1 MTTEFIT
8 FLAAI
13 GAGIVLVAVSA
24 FWWINRT
31 PSVKRED
38 APLPLFGGLTSDQPA
53 IAPSLSSAPRAPA
66 PTAMPAAAPFRPAP
80 VPSSPP
86 APAPAPTP
94 APAPVRANPLPL
106 VAPSPVA
113 PPQVPPRPRPVI
125 REFVSG
131 VTPQAAPAANGWCL
145 DGTSAPA
152 AVASAPGPVA
162 VEAAT
167 AVMNEAGVPGTMVEG
182 HALRYSVPA
191 DGTLQFLPGR
201 LEIGSGLDANREI
214 RFVRVDGPNGIE
226 VTFGRSEGPLYKH
239 IQLRDKT
246 VSRAHAR
253 MHFAQ
258 GTWHLQNLSQTNPVV
273 HNGVEIPA
281 TIERPLADGDRIE
294 MGEVMFTF
302 RER

>member
-8 FLAAI
+8 FLAVI
-13 GAGIVLVAVSA
+13 GAGVVLVALVA

-31 PSVKRED
+31 PSIERAD
-38 APLPLFGGLTSDQPA
+38 APLPLFGGLTADESATLP
-53 IAPSLSSAPRAPA
+53 SAPRTTA
-66 PTAMPAAAPFRPAP
+66 PTPVPTAAPFRPAP
-80 VPSSPP
+80 VSSPVP
-86 APAPAPTP
+86 APAPAPARP
-94 APAPVRANPLPL
+94 APLPPVAPAPRPEA
-106 VAPSPVA
+106 S
-113 PPQVPPRPRPVI
+113 PRPRPVI

-131 VTPQAAPAANGWCL
+131 LPPQAAPAADGWCL
-145 DGTSAPA
+145 DGTPALAAAAPA
-152 AVASAPGPVA
+152 NAAPA
-162 VEAAT
+162 N
-167 AVMNEAGVPGTMVEG
+167 AVMSEAGVPGTMVEG

-191 DGTLQFLPGR
+191 EGTLQFLPGR

-214 RFVRVDGPNGIE
+214 RFVRVDGPDGIE
-226 VTFGRSEGPLYKH
+226 VTFGRSEGPLYRH

-273 HNGVEIPA
+273 HNGVEMPA
-281 TIERPLADGDRIE
+281 TLEQPLADGDRIE
-294 MGEVMFTF
+294 MGEVTFRF

>member
-13 GAGIVLVAVSA
+13 GAGVLLVALAA

-31 PSVKRED
+31 PSVEREG
-38 APLPLFGGLTSDQPA
+38 APLPLFGGLTSDEPTTT
-53 IAPSLSSAPRAPA
+53 PSASRPPVPNARQA
-66 PTAMPAAAPFRPAP
+66 TAPFRPAP
-80 VPSSPP
+80 APSSTPSPARPNPLPP
-86 APAPAPTP
+86 VV
-94 APAPVRANPLPL
+94 PAPV
-106 VAPSPVA
+106 APAEAS
-113 PPQVPPRPRPVI
+113 PRPRPVI

-131 VTPQAAPAANGWCL
+131 LPPQAAPAVDGWCL
-145 DGTSAPA
+145 DGTPAPA
-152 AVASAPGPVA
+152 AATP
-162 VEAAT
+162 AT

-226 VTFGRSEGPLYKH
+226 VTFGRSEGALYKH

-258 GTWHLQNLSQTNPVV
+258 GIWHLQNLSQTNPVV
-273 HNGVEIPA
+273 HNGMEMPP
-281 TIERPLADGDRIE
+281 TLERPLADGDRIE

>member
-8 FLAAI
+8 FLAAL
-13 GAGIVLVAVSA
+13 GAGVVLVAAAA

-31 PSVKRED
+31 PSVQRED
-38 APLPLFGGLTSDQPA
+38 APLPLFGGLPA
-53 IAPSLSSAPRAPA
+53 SEQATAPSVPRAPVS
-66 PTAMPAAAPFRPAP
+66 TAVPAVVPFRPAP
-80 VPSSPP
+80 AE
-86 APAPAPTP
+86 APAPARSAPWPPVPSPEP
-94 APAPVRANPLPL
+94 APK
-106 VAPSPVA
+106 
-113 PPQVPPRPRPVI
+113 PRPVI

-131 VTPQAAPAANGWCL
+131 APAQGAPAADGWRA
-145 DGTSAPA
+145 DGWPAPA
-152 AVASAPGPVA
+152 AASPLPAPIA
-162 VEAAT
+162 EAPAT

-226 VTFGRSEGPLYKH
+226 VTFGRSEGALYRH
-239 IQLRDKT
+239 IQLRDMT

-253 MHFAQ
+253 MHFAL
-258 GTWHLQNLSQTNPVV
+258 GTWYLQNLSQTNPVV
-273 HNGVEIPA
+273 HNGVEMPA
-281 TIERPLADGDRIE
+281 ALERPLADGDRIE
-294 MGEVMFTF
+294 MGEVLFTF

>member
-8 FLAAI
+8 FLAVI
-13 GAGIVLVAVSA
+13 GAGVVLVALAA

-31 PSVKRED
+31 PSVEREG
-38 APLPLFGGLTSDQPA
+38 APLPLFGGLTSDQPTTM
-53 IAPSLSSAPRAPA
+53 PSAPRALA
-66 PTAMPAAAPFRPAP
+66 ATAVPAAAPFRPAP
-80 VPSSPP
+80 VPSSAPSPARPNPLPP
-86 APAPAPTP
+86 VV
-94 APAPVRANPLPL
+94 PAPVAT
-106 VAPSPVA
+106 AEAS
-113 PPQVPPRPRPVI
+113 PRPRPVI

-131 VTPQAAPAANGWCL
+131 LPPQAAPAADGWCL
-145 DGTSAPA
+145 DGTPAPAAASSASAPA
-152 AVASAPGPVA
+152 AAAPAS
-162 VEAAT
+162 
-167 AVMNEAGVPGTMVEG
+167 AVMNDAGVPGTMVEG

-226 VTFGRSEGPLYKH
+226 VTFGRSEGALYKH

-273 HNGVEIPA
+273 HNGMEMPP
-281 TIERPLADGDRIE
+281 TLERPLADGDRIE

>member
-13 GAGIVLVAVSA
+13 GAGVVLVALAA

-31 PSVKRED
+31 PSVERAD
-38 APLPLFGGLTSDQPA
+38 APLPLFGGLTADQSA
-53 IAPSLSSAPRAPA
+53 TVASAPRAPV
-66 PTAMPAAAPFRPAP
+66 PTAGPAAAPFRPAP
-80 VPSSPP
+80 ALEPAAVRRPPLPPAVP
-86 APAPAPTP
+86 APAP
-94 APAPVRANPLPL
+94 LPE
-106 VAPSPVA
+106 A
-113 PPQVPPRPRPVI
+113 PPRPRPVI

-131 VTPQAAPAANGWCL
+131 LPPQAAPAADGWCL
-145 DGTSAPA
+145 DGTPAP
-152 AVASAPGPVA
+152 AVASSASVPAAAAPA
-162 VEAAT
+162 S

-226 VTFGRSEGPLYKH
+226 VTFGRSEGPLYRH

-273 HNGVEIPA
+273 HNGMEMPA
-281 TIERPLADGDRIE
+281 TLERPLADGDRIE

>member
-13 GAGIVLVAVSA
+13 GAGVLLVAVSA
-24 FWWINRT
+24 YWWINRT
-31 PSVKRED
+31 PTVERAD
-38 APLPLFGGLTSDQPA
+38 TPLPLFGGLTSDQPTTT
-53 IAPSLSSAPRAPA
+53 PPAPRALPA
-66 PTAMPAAAPFRPAP
+66 TAVPAAAPFRPAP
-80 VPSSPP
+80 VPSSTAASAP
-86 APAPAPTP
+86 APAPAP
-94 APAPVRANPLPL
+94 VRSNPLPP
-106 VAPSPVA
+106 VVTAPVA
-113 PPQVPPRPRPVI
+113 PAEAPHRPRPVI

-131 VTPQAAPAANGWCL
+131 LPPQAAPAANGWCL
-145 DGTSAPA
+145 DGAPA
-152 AVASAPGPVA
+152 PVAVASAPTPSP
-162 VEAAT
+162 AARAS

-226 VTFGRSEGPLYKH
+226 VTFGRSEGALYKH

-273 HNGVEIPA
+273 HNGVEMPA
-281 TIERPLADGDRIE
+281 TLERPLADGDRIE

>member
-13 GAGIVLVAVSA
+13 GAGVVLVALVA

-31 PSVKRED
+31 PSVERAD
-38 APLPLFGGLTSDQPA
+38 TPLPLFGGLTADQPTA
-53 IAPSLSSAPRAPA
+53 IPPAPRTTA
-66 PTAMPAAAPFRPAP
+66 PTAVPTAAPFRPEP
-80 VPSSPP
+80 VPSPMP
-86 APAPAPTP
+86 APAPAPARP
-94 APAPVRANPLPL
+94 APLP
-106 VAPSPVA
+106 PVA
-113 PPQVPPRPRPVI
+113 PALRPEASPRPRPVI

-131 VTPQAAPAANGWCL
+131 LPPQPAPDADGWCL
-145 DGTSAPA
+145 DGVPAPA
-152 AVASAPGPVA
+152 AVALAPTPSP
-162 VEAAT
+162 AAPAS

-226 VTFGRSEGPLYKH
+226 VTFGRSEGPLYRH

-258 GTWHLQNLSQTNPVV
+258 GIWHLQNLSQTNPVV
-273 HNGVEIPA
+273 HNGVEMPA